1 MSVYGFYK
9 TAKLVH
15 FINKD
20 SKRKWKDK
28 YTRLRGVA
36 ERLGLTPKARQKL
49 EWIIFYETV
58 GKENATYTANYFGIT
73 RKTLHKWLKRFDE
86 ANLRSLEELSRAP
99 VKRRSW
105 EVTLRQESQ
114 IIKLRK
120 KTKCKYGKKKLKKL
134 YFDEYNE
141 SISTWKIE
149 KVVRKHRLY
158 REKTVKNAQTEAKR
172 KKKKKILIHD
182 IKGRKEYGNVY
193 GFVWHIDT
201 VIIYWYGVRRVI
213 FTAIE
218 DITKIAFARVY
229 TTNKSDYAADFLK
242 RLMFLVEGKV
252 EIMHS
257 DNGAEFEK
265 EFRKTCAALDVE
277 QVFSRPRT
285 PKDNPSLERFN
296 RTLQDEWLSLSEVG
310 LDDIEDANKD
320 LTDWLAEYND
330 YRPHESLDYQTPL
343 SYAQKQFFEVLPM
356 WSARTPFRYNRY
368 CVV

>member
-36 ERLGLTPKARQKL
+36 EKLGLTPKARQKL

-99 VKRRSW
+99 VKRRTW

-134 YFDEYNE
+134 YFDEYGQ

-149 KVVRKHRLY
+149 RVVRKHRLY
-158 REKTVKNAQTEAKR
+158 REKEVKRAYVKAKR

-182 IKGRKEYGNVY
+182 IRKERI
-193 GFVWHIDT
+193 W
-201 VIIYWYGVRRVI
+201 
-213 FTAIE
+213 
-218 DITKIAFARVY
+218 
-229 TTNKSDYAADFLK
+229 K
-242 RLMFLVEGKV
+242 R
-252 EIMHS
+252 IWI
-257 DNGAEFEK
+257 
-265 EFRKTCAALDVE
+265 C
-277 QVFSRPRT
+277 
-285 PKDNPSLERFN
+285 
-296 RTLQDEWLSLSEVG
+296 
-310 LDDIEDANKD
+310 
-320 LTDWLAEYND
+320 LAY
-330 YRPHESLDYQTPL
+330 
-343 SYAQKQFFEVLPM
+343 
-356 WSARTPFRYNRY
+356 
-368 CVV
+368 